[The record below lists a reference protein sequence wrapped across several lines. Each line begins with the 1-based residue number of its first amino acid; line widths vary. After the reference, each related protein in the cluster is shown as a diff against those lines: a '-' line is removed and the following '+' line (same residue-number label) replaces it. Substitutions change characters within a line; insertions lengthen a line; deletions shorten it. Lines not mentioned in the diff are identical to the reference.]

1 MEIEIIKS
9 GTGAAEII
17 ANGNKMLAVST
28 NLNSKIYKQIS
39 RQELLSRPGILIK
52 NGISKEWVC
61 TESFVYKE
69 GLFFPG
75 SFYEGN
81 TIADINLDIG
91 LLLDLAVSFQTII
104 KADIPISG
112 FYTPGIFKTEREGI
126 LYFPPAL
133 INFITSQ
140 LSESNS
146 ISFWQPYNHPDA
158 VGKSQYSFT
167 LGVLAYQLL
176 TKELPYTGTSIT
188 EIREKMRS
196 SKPVEVELLKPGIQK
211 SIADLIDNALALK
224 DINLSEWIE
233 QLKLWEKDGISTIS
247 DKTAR
252 FRIKET
258 AARKQNNRQKKF
270 KRKQFLTHNWKTI
283 AATAAAIAFIISFS
297 IGPIKNAMEPPI
309 TAGMSAKEVVGT
321 FYSAII
327 DMNTEIMEDCVKKGI
342 AKNDINEVTQLFVIS
357 RVRSGYEGT
366 SGLVTAQDWNDGIIK
381 TLNSGEQIFGIA
393 DLVITKLINNTY
405 TADYI
410 KWYPNIPDNPES
422 NEILPPLKVLVQDT
436 ITLEKV
442 KDVWI
447 IVNLERNTKE
457 LK

>member
-1 MEIEIIKS
+1 
-9 GTGAAEII
+9 
-17 ANGNKMLAVST
+17 
-28 NLNSKIYKQIS
+28 
-39 RQELLSRPGILIK
+39 
-52 NGISKEWVC
+52 
-61 TESFVYKE
+61 
-69 GLFFPG
+69 
-75 SFYEGN
+75 
-81 TIADINLDIG
+81 
-91 LLLDLAVSFQTII
+91 
-104 KADIPISG
+104 
-112 FYTPGIFKTEREGI
+112 
-126 LYFPPAL
+126 
-133 INFITSQ
+133 
-140 LSESNS
+140 
-146 ISFWQPYNHPDA
+146 
-158 VGKSQYSFT
+158 
-167 LGVLAYQLL
+167 
-176 TKELPYTGTSIT
+176 
-188 EIREKMRS
+188 
-196 SKPVEVELLKPGIQK
+196 
-211 SIADLIDNALALK
+211 
-224 DINLSEWIE
+224 
-233 QLKLWEKDGISTIS
+233 
-247 DKTAR
+247 
-252 FRIKET
+252 
-258 AARKQNNRQKKF
+258 
-270 KRKQFLTHNWKTI
+270 
-283 AATAAAIAFIISFS
+283 
-297 IGPIKNAMEPPI
+297 
-309 TAGMSAKEVVGT
+309 GMSAKEVVGT